1 LDKEFI
7 VEIDVSNRGMEAVLM
22 QKGHS
27 IALIRKLFRP
37 KQQTLSTY
45 ERELLTILLVITK

>member
-22 QKGHS
+22 QKGHP
-27 IALIRKLFRP
+27 IALISKLFRL

-45 ERELLTILLVITK
+45 EIELLTILLVITK